1 VTGRTSP
8 SPRLAQV
15 RRSCPG
21 VSRQGAVLTALRLQG
36 VSRAPA
42 ARTSLLMS
50 LPLTAGAALLPLARA
65 DRATLRE
72 LAPLVRAGLP
82 AAALSGALSASA
94 WRRRP
99 AGSTTPAAVYRLG
112 LAAAVAVRL
121 RAARRA

>member
-1 VTGRTSP
+1 
-8 SPRLAQV
+8 
-15 RRSCPG
+15 
-21 VSRQGAVLTALRLQG
+21 
-36 VSRAPA
+36 
-42 ARTSLLMS
+42 MS

-65 DRATLRE
+65 DRATLRD

-82 AAALSGALSASA
+82 AAALSGAASAAA

-121 RAARRA
+121 RAARRT